1 MAIDPTARFE
11 RQRQLAKQEQGA
23 ATQQAQD
30 AMARRY
36 AAMGRTNSGAAIKGE
51 RMLQQQSN
59 EALQKRL
66 QGIQDSQ
73 DTEELRRQEIDEG
86 RKFQTSER
94 EASQGFS
101 RGEREAG
108 QLFGAD
114 QAKLAREFATSERLG
129 GQDFQSGEA
138 AKQRG
143 FISGEREAGQK
154 FQTSERLSSQDYAT
168 LERKA
173 GQLFAHEQAGLQRG
187 FQAMLQNESLKQ
199 QAAQF
204 DKQFELDQRVTQ
216 FNMDMADN
224 ESNDWF
230 SQLGRWGT
238 KVWKGW
244 T

>member
-59 EALQKRL
+59 DVLQKRL

-73 DTEELRRQEIDEG
+73 DTEELRRQEIDDA

-129 GQDFQSGEA
+129 GQAFQSGEA
-138 AKQRG
+138 GKQRE
-143 FISGEREAGQK
+143 FITK
-154 FQTSERLSSQDYAT
+154 ERLGSQEFAT
-168 LERKA
+168 GERKA

-187 FQAMLQNESLKQ
+187 FQAMLQNESLRQ
-199 QAAQF
+199 QASQF